1 MGTPPV
7 KNFRYGGVS
16 VAVWLNQ
23 SRTGVHYNVTA
34 KRSYKDVET
43 DEWQSSDSFS
53 DYDLPALAKAIWD
66 AHSYIQSLKDSAST
80 TGGGSEETEPT
91 DDSE

>member
-34 KRSYKDVET
+34 KRSYQDSEGAWA
-43 DEWQSSDSFS
+43 DSESFS
-53 DYDLPALAKAIWD
+53 DYDLPALAKAVWD
-66 AHSYIQSLKDSAST
+66 AHSYIQTLKASASI
-80 TGGGSEETEPT
+80 TGGSPEETGPT